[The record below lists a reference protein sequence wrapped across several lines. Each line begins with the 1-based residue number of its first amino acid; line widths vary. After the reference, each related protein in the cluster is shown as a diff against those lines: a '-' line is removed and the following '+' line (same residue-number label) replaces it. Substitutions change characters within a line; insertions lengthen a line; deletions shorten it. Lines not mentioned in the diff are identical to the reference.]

1 MAKMITIEGPLDYRT
16 LWTALYNE
24 LNVMKRDIAAR
35 SATVTSA
42 THDDFCIQVAR
53 HQGAYKFVDRLQA
66 KMDEIVSEARSGSG
80 NGRYAAE
87 DDA

>member
-1 MAKMITIEGPLDYRT
+1 MERIEAPVDYRS
-16 LWTALYNE
+16 LWTRLYNE
-24 LNVMKRDIAAR
+24 LDVMKRDIAAR
-35 SATVTSA
+35 SATVTA
-42 THDDFCIQVAR
+42 TTHDDFCIQVAR

-80 NGRYAAE
+80 NGRYATE